1 MAVAKRNRGK
11 VLNRLPSNGR
21 GDCPLCDRK
30 RVKLLYARKME
41 SAKIVQV
48 CKFCRDK

>member
-11 VLNRLPSNGR
+11 VLTRLPSKGR

-30 RVKLLYARKME
+30 RVKLLYTHKMD
-41 SAKIVQV
+41 AVKTVQV

>member
-1 MAVAKRNRGK
+1 MTVAKRNRGK

-21 GDCPLCDRK
+21 GDCPLCSRK
-30 RVKLLYARKME
+30 RVKLLYAHK
-41 SAKIVQV
+41 SDSTKTVQV